1 MALSGRQFEI
11 TAGEH
16 AATIAEVGAGLRRYA
31 AGGVD
36 VTCTYPADTLPP
48 KGCGSTL
55 VPWPNRIRGGK
66 YTFDGTDYQLALT
79 EPTAGNAIH
88 GLGRWAR
95 WSKARGTQSEVT
107 MRLDVVPTNGYPFEL
122 RAEVTYALDADTG
135 LTTTLRA
142 RNTGSVRVPF
152 GAGSHPYLSTRGR
165 PLDEVTV
172 QLPARER
179 LLVDDAQIPVGT
191 ESVAK
196 TAYDLR
202 RGKRLRDLRLDDGF
216 TALTTK
222 DGHGTVEVRGRNGGA
237 RLWFDDAFRY
247 LQLFT
252 REDVT
257 EGQHGVAVEPMTCA
271 PDAFNSGA
279 GLIVLE
285 PGERWSARW
294 GITPL

>member
-1 MALSGRQFEI
+1 MALTGRQFEI

-16 AATIAEVGAGLRRYA
+16 AATVVEVAAGLRRYA
-31 AGGVD
+31 VGGVD
-36 VTCTYPADTLPP
+36 VTCTYPDDVLPP
-48 KGCGSTL
+48 KGCGITL
-55 VPWPNRIRGGK
+55 VPWPNRIRGGR

-95 WSKARGTQSEVT
+95 WAKVRGTGSEVT

-122 RAEVTYALDADTG
+122 RAEVTYALDPVTG

-142 RNTGSVRVPF
+142 RNTGRVRVPF
-152 GAGSHPYLSTRGR
+152 GTGSHPYLSTRGR
-165 PLDEVTV
+165 ALDEVTV

-179 LLVDDAQIPVGT
+179 VLVDDAQIPVGT
-191 ESVAK
+191 EPVAK
-196 TAYDLR
+196 TSFDLR

-216 TALTTK
+216 TGLTTQ
-222 DGHGTVEVRGRNGGA
+222 DGRGVAEVRTRDGGA

-247 LQLFT
+247 LQVFT
-252 REDVT
+252 RENVT
-257 EGQHGVAVEPMTCA
+257 AGQHGVAIEPMTCA

-285 PGERWSARW
+285 PGQTWSASW
-294 GITPL
+294 GIAPL